1 MTDAAREEGGLLSA
15 NVQRRT
21 LSNGLTVLVKE
32 IHAAE
37 VVAVVSY
44 VKAGYFHESD
54 EMSGVAHFI
63 EHMYFNGTP
72 TRPGPE
78 DISRETQALGGSLN
92 AGTIYDRTNYYVVLP
107 SEYWMQ
113 ALEIQADAYQNPLFD
128 AQVLEKEREAIL
140 QEARRKL
147 DSPTARGREK
157 MFELAFQKHRMR
169 RWRIGQEETLRALT
183 RDDLLRFYED
193 HYRPQNTVLCVV
205 GDVDAE
211 AAFAEI
217 ERLYGGLPKGHL
229 RKRGGPAETRQR
241 EFRYGR
247 LESELAQNY
256 TFFGFHTPGEGHR
269 DNPALE
275 ILATVLG
282 SGRSSRLGRR
292 LQEELSCVT
301 SIGASCYQFEDI
313 GVFEISATSS
323 REDAATHSR
332 DDLDR
337 SLRETWT
344 EIVRI
349 QELGVGAEEIE
360 RARGILRTSEALG
373 LEEVLG
379 QAQTLAHYEALGG
392 YEKVDEELRAL
403 NAVTADDVQRV
414 AREYLQLE
422 NSTLLEHVRFSGERP
437 RTAEAM
443 ATHLRGYAL
452 SQSPG
457 MKRPVAPETGRTLL
471 AAEELASFGERFV
484 DPVQGGDVP
493 RRFEL
498 PHGATLLVKENHH
511 APTVA
516 IGAYFRGGRVDESQN
531 RAGLTRMMQRVLVKE
546 TQNRSA
552 EQMAAEL
559 EARGASIGRVSTDDY
574 FAFSTGG
581 LSENV
586 PIFMDI
592 LFDVLVHPKFSAE
605 QLEKERELQLA
616 AVARIEDSPAALANH
631 FLREALY
638 QEHPYGHGELGIL
651 PVIQS
656 ASAQRLQRH
665 YEETVR
671 PEAMV
676 LCVVGNVESEAV
688 FEIATRYLA
697 DWQPAGEDLPPNAS
711 RFYSKERLETPPALF
726 VDRVAEV
733 NKDRAQ
739 STLIVAYRTVPH
751 GHPDSYPLEVLASV
765 TGGLGGT
772 FFEEIRGKRGLAYQV
787 STYDVPKALDGYF
800 ATFVACT
807 PDSID
812 VVRELV
818 GTLSADLAANPPDLK
833 SLTRAQAYLVGS
845 STIADQRNAP
855 QLAQL
860 AELELLGS
868 DLQEMTL
875 YPEHIRAVTRED
887 LARVAS
893 AYFLSRPTATA
904 IVHGRRGSG
913 ASPQ

>member
-1 MTDAAREEGGLLSA
+1 
-15 NVQRRT
+15 
-21 LSNGLTVLVKE
+21 
-32 IHAAE
+32 
-37 VVAVVSY
+37 
-44 VKAGYFHESD
+44 
-54 EMSGVAHFI
+54 
-63 EHMYFNGTP
+63 
-72 TRPGPE
+72 
-78 DISRETQALGGSLN
+78 
-92 AGTIYDRTNYYVVLP
+92 
-107 SEYWMQ
+107 
-113 ALEIQADAYQNPLFD
+113 
-128 AQVLEKEREAIL
+128 
-140 QEARRKL
+140 
-147 DSPTARGREK
+147 
-157 MFELAFQKHRMR
+157 
-169 RWRIGQEETLRALT
+169 
-183 RDDLLRFYED
+183 
-193 HYRPQNTVLCVV
+193 
-205 GDVDAE
+205 
-211 AAFAEI
+211 
-217 ERLYGGLPKGHL
+217 
-229 RKRGGPAETRQR
+229 
-241 EFRYGR
+241 
-247 LESELAQNY
+247 
-256 TFFGFHTPGEGHR
+256 
-269 DNPALE
+269 
-275 ILATVLG
+275 
-282 SGRSSRLGRR
+282 
-292 LQEELSCVT
+292 
-301 SIGASCYQFEDI
+301 
-313 GVFEISATSS
+313 
-323 REDAATHSR
+323 
-332 DDLDR
+332 
-337 SLRETWT
+337 
-344 EIVRI
+344 
-349 QELGVGAEEIE
+349 
-360 RARGILRTSEALG
+360 
-373 LEEVLG
+373 
-379 QAQTLAHYEALGG
+379 
-392 YEKVDEELRAL
+392 
-403 NAVTADDVQRV
+403 
-414 AREYLQLE
+414 
-422 NSTLLEHVRFSGERP
+422 
-437 RTAEAM
+437 
-443 ATHLRGYAL
+443 
-452 SQSPG
+452 
-457 MKRPVAPETGRTLL
+457 
-471 AAEELASFGERFV
+471 
-484 DPVQGGDVP
+484 
-493 RRFEL
+493 
-498 PHGATLLVKENHH
+498 
-511 APTVA
+511 
-516 IGAYFRGGRVDESQN
+516 
-531 RAGLTRMMQRVLVKE
+531 
-546 TQNRSA
+546 
-552 EQMAAEL
+552 
-559 EARGASIGRVSTDDY
+559 
-574 FAFSTGG
+574 
-581 LSENV
+581 
-586 PIFMDI
+586 MDI